1 MIPTSSIE
9 SLIKSSPFALAILDR
24 ELRIVEHS
32 TIFKQQFAPKTDSLI
47 GKPYYELL
55 PTIPE
60 EIRQINQDCLKGASS
75 SHDGKKFV
83 APNGETQWWAWKIS
97 PWTNADDAI
106 LGIQI
111 IIQDVTETKR
121 REALLVKAEQ
131 VARIGGW
138 EVDLNTNE
146 VYWTEVTKE
155 IHEVAPDYVPNLEAG
170 INFYK
175 AGHFRNE
182 ITRLVSDAIS
192 QGTFWDTELII
203 VTAKGKELWV
213 RAKGEAELVDGK
225 CVRIYGTF
233 QDIDEQKRISLDY
246 KAVTERLT
254 AATLGADFGIFNYYT
269 AKDILEWDDGMFKVF
284 GAEKSDF
291 NGKYEFWRNCVHPED
306 IVRVEEEVGQA
317 IATNKN
323 FDSEFRCVWPNGEL
337 RHIRGIIVFQRDEEG
352 NVFKM
357 TGTNWDITELKTAK
371 IQLHKSE
378 ESFHGAFE
386 NSNIG
391 MAMVDLDGRWLRVNR
406 SICQSLGYSESEI
419 MALNFR
425 EVTHPEDL
433 DKDVNLLNQII
444 AGERQNY
451 QMEKRYLHKDGRT
464 VYAILSVTA
473 VRNID
478 GELSHFISQVMDIT
492 ERTNAQKSLNKLVDV
507 TKAQNESLLNFAHI
521 VSHNLRSHSS
531 NLSMLSGFLKTETDE
546 NERQNLLGMFSDA
559 AQSLNETVVHLN
571 EVVQVKAG
579 AHGKMRQVNLY
590 KTIKNVE
597 KNLLA
602 ILKEKKAVC
611 NIDIPEDLKIK
622 AIPAYLD
629 SIFLNLFTNSLKY
642 SSPERTPVLSLKA
655 RRQGTTLVFSF
666 SDNGLGIDLERHREK
681 LFGMYKTFHRHK
693 DAKGIG
699 LFITKNQVEAMNG
712 KIEVSST
719 VDVGT
724 TFKLSF
730 ETN

>member
-1 MIPTSSIE
+1 MTPTLSIE
-9 SLIKSSPFALAILDR
+9 SLIKNSPQALAILDR

-32 TIFKQQFAPKTDSLI
+32 TIFKKQFAPKIDCLI
-47 GKPYYELL
+47 DKPYYELL
-55 PTIPE
+55 PTTPE
-60 EIRQINQDCLKGASS
+60 EIRQIIQECLRGVSS

-83 APNGETQWWAWKIS
+83 APNGESQWLAWKIS
-97 PWTNADDAI
+97 PWADGDDNI
-106 LGIQI
+106 LGIQL
-111 IIQDVTETKR
+111 IIQDITATKR

-138 EVDLNTNE
+138 EVDMTTNE

-155 IHEVAPDYVPNLEAG
+155 IHEVSPDYVPNLEAG

-175 AGHFRNE
+175 AGYFRNE
-182 ITRLVSDAIS
+182 ITRLVSDAIA
-192 QGTFWDTELII
+192 QGTPWDTELII

-213 RAKGEAELVDGK
+213 RAKGETEIVNGK

-233 QDIDEQKRISLDY
+233 QGIDKQKRISLDY

-254 AATLGADFGIFNYYT
+254 AATLGADFGIFNYRMD
-269 AKDILEWDDGMFKVF
+269 KDILEWDDGMFKVF
-284 GAEKSDF
+284 GAEKEDF
-291 NGKYEFWRNCVHPED
+291 NGKYEFWRNCVHPDD
-306 IVRVEEEVGQA
+306 IARVEKEVGQA
-317 IATNKN
+317 ISDNKN
-323 FDSEFRCVWPNGEL
+323 FDSEFRCVWANGEH
-337 RHIRGIIVFQRDEEG
+337 RHIRGVVVFQRDDEG
-352 NVFKM
+352 KVYKM
-357 TGTNWDITELKTAK
+357 TGTNWDITELKTAQF
-371 IQLHKSE
+371 QLHKSE

-391 MAMVDLDGRWLRVNR
+391 MAMIGLDGEWLRVNQ
-406 SICQSLGYSESEI
+406 SICKSLGYSESEI
-419 MALNFR
+419 MGLNFR
-425 EVTHPEDL
+425 DVTHPEDL
-433 DKDVNLLNQII
+433 ERDVKLLNEII
-444 AGERQNY
+444 VGKRQNY

-478 GELSHFISQVMDIT
+478 GELLHFISQVMDIT
-492 ERTNAQKSLNKLVDV
+492 ERTNAQKSLSKLVEV
-507 TKAQNESLLNFAHI
+507 TRAQNESLLNFAHI

-531 NLSMLSGFLKTETDE
+531 NLSMLAGFLKTETDE
-546 NERQNLLGMFSDA
+546 TQRENLLKMFSDA
-559 AQSLNETVVHLN
+559 AESLNETVVHLN

-597 KNLLA
+597 KNLVAL
-602 ILKEKKAVC
+602 LKEKDAVC
-611 NIDIPEDLKIK
+611 HIDIPKDLKIN

-642 SSPERTPVLSLKA
+642 SSPERTPVLTLSAKQ
-655 RRQGTTLVFSF
+655 QGTTLVFSF
-666 SDNGLGIDLERHREK
+666 SDNGLGIDLDRHREK
-681 LFGMYKTFHRHK
+681 LFGMYKTFHKHK

-712 KIEVSST
+712 KIDVCST
-719 VDVGT
+719 VNVGT

-730 ETN
+730 ETA